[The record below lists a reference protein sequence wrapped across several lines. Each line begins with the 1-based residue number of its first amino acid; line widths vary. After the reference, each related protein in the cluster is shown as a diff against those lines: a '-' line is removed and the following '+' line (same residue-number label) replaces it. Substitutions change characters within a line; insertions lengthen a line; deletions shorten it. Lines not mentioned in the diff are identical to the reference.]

1 MNAMMKG
8 AGVALGA
15 LMPKIMKASWTV
27 TKVIAA
33 SLVLFVVMMA
43 VLILKVSREIF
54 ISTYPR

>member
-1 MNAMMKG
+1 MKG